1 MANLNSLFNDFNGEI
16 KLSSAKRNDLI
27 SGRNALRADIKSWF
41 SDNEKK
47 QPKFHGQ
54 GSFSMNTVI
63 NPLPGD
69 EYDLDDGVYLQGYS
83 NDMDSWPSA
92 STVHSWIKKATDDR
106 TSVDSTDKNTCVR
119 VNYASNYHIDLPIY
133 IMNDDNPFL
142 AHKSEGWTESDP
154 KEFTDWFLS
163 KVETE
168 GEQLRRVV
176 RYLKAWK
183 DYKEVS
189 LKSIEITILATDNF
203 DFFENR
209 DDKALLYTVNNI
221 IGELEFNFKCVKPS
235 APYNDLFEDFSETK
249 KSSILSSLNLL
260 SSKLDEAI
268 CEANSKTASE
278 IIRTQ
283 FGTRFPLG
291 ADNISS
297 SKYEVTNTPGVIKN
311 DGRSGQ

>member
-1 MANLNSLFNDFNGEI
+1 MANLNGLFIDFNSQI
-16 KLSSAKRNDLI
+16 KLTPSKKSDLI
-27 SGRNALRADIKSWF
+27 SGRDALRSDIKSWF
-41 SDNEKK
+41 SDNDKK

-83 NDMDSWPSA
+83 DDMDSWPSA
-92 STVHSWIKKATDDR
+92 TTVHNWIKKATDDR

-133 IMNDDNPFL
+133 IMKENSPFL
-142 AHKSEGWTESDP
+142 AHKAEGWVESDP

-163 KVETE
+163 KVKTE

-183 DYKEVS
+183 DYKNVS
-189 LKSIEITILATDNF
+189 LKSIEITILVGKFF
-203 DFFENR
+203 DLFENR
-209 DDKALLYTVNNI
+209 DDKALLRTVNNI
-221 IGELEFNFKCVKPS
+221 VDELESDFKCKKPS
-235 APYNDLFEDFSETK
+235 APYNDLFEGFSETK
-249 KSSILSSLNLL
+249 KSAILSSLKTL
-260 SSKLDEAI
+260 SSKVDEAI
-268 CEANSKTASE
+268 CETNSKTASE

-291 ADNISS
+291 IDNTKSLQ
-297 SKYEVTNTPGVIKN
+297 YEVTNTPGVIKN